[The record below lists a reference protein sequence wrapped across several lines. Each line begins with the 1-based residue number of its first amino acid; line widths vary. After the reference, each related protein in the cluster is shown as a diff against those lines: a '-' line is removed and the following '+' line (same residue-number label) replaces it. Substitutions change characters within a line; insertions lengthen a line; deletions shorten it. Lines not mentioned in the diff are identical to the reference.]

1 MSDIKLG
8 NKFVLKSIESY
19 VKTALVFL
27 IIYLCFMIFRPFLL
41 PVIWGIIIA
50 VAVYPLHLKL
60 IRLVKKPALSSTIIT
75 LVFLALLII
84 PSIYFSSALVDSVKE
99 FSAQVEEGTLV
110 VPPPSEKVAEWPLIG
125 EKADAAWQAFS
136 DNFSKGVEKYE
147 VQLKE
152 LGRKFIATLKSFAG
166 GLLVFIVAVII
177 AGVFLT
183 NAGGAFKFSNT
194 LFTALA
200 GEKGPEMVENS
211 KKTISSVVTG
221 VLGTAIIQTAI
232 IAIALFVFK
241 VPGAPIITLIVLFFA
256 IAQLPPTLVMI
267 PVIIYMFSVLPGWQG
282 TIFTVWAIVGSISD
296 SFIKPMLLG
305 RGMKIPM
312 MVILIGAIGGMVLMG
327 IIGLFIGAVVFAL
340 GYQLFQLWIEDTEEY
355 LEEQK
360 NETKLNANE

>member
-1 MSDIKLG
+1 MSDLKLSD
-8 NKFVLKSIESY
+8 KFVLKNIESY

-27 IIYLCFMIFRPFLL
+27 IIYLCFLIFKPFML
-41 PVIWGIIIA
+41 PVIWGVIIA
-50 VAVYPLHLKL
+50 VAIYPLHVKL
-60 IRLVKKPALSSTIIT
+60 TKLVKKSGLSSAIIT
-75 LVFLALLII
+75 LVFLALII
-84 PSIYFSSALVDSVKE
+84 VPSIFFTSALVDSVKE
-99 FSAQVEEGTLV
+99 LSAGIEEGTLV
-110 VPPPSEKVAEWPLIG
+110 VPPPSDSVAEWPLIG
-125 EKADAAWQAFS
+125 EKTHAAWQAFS
-136 DNFSKGVEKYE
+136 DSFTAGVEKYE
-147 VQLKE
+147 TQLKE
-152 LGRKFIATLKSFAG
+152 LGLKFVNTLKSFAG
-166 GLLVFIVAVII
+166 SVLVFILAIII

-183 NAGGAFKFSNT
+183 NSKGALKFSNT

-200 GEKGPEMVENS
+200 GNKGPEMVENS
-211 KKTISSVVTG
+211 KKTITSVVTG

-267 PVIIYMFSVLPGWQG
+267 PVIIYMFSELSGLQA
-282 TIFTVWAIVGSISD
+282 TIFAVWAFVGSISD

-312 MVILIGAIGGMVLMG
+312 LVILIGAIGGMILMG

-355 LEEQK
+355 LETEK
-360 NETKLNANE
+360 TETK